1 MASIHKDPRGKS
13 PYWYCAFVLANGRR
27 AFRSTKQTDRK
38 KAWDVARA
46 LEKATQKAR
55 AGELTEIAVRRLLD
69 DVLESADQRPLSTE
83 TPRSLFTSWLA
94 GKAISTKPG
103 VYRLYKK
110 VSTRFLEFL
119 ADKADRSL
127 SAITA
132 GDIAAYR
139 DARLSGDGVSAGTL
153 QLDFRIIKSVFLSAR
168 RQGLL
173 SHSPAEAV
181 ELPTNRPLERDVFS
195 QKEIQALLTVASKE
209 WKTAILTGYY
219 LGARLSDAVSLRWDS
234 IDLSRG
240 LVHYTQGKTDRK
252 VLAPIHQDLETQL
265 LAIAGSDNPG
275 SYLCPILAKT
285 RTNGRLGLSAQFKRL
300 MKAAGIDPQ
309 EVQSARNKFSRKSY
323 HSLRHSFTSHLANL
337 GVSADVRMKLVGHK
351 TLDVHLNYSHIELEP
366 LRAAIAALPPLES
379 NQCAD

>member
-13 PYWYCAFVLANGRR
+13 PYWYCAFVLADGRR

-46 LEKATQKAR
+46 LEKANEKAR
-55 AGELTEIAVRRLLD
+55 AGELTEVAVRKLLSD
-69 DVLESADQRPLSTE
+69 ILESVGQKPLTPE
-83 TPRSLFTSWLA
+83 TPRSFFTSWLA
-94 GKAISTKPG
+94 GKEISTKPG
-103 VYRLYKK
+103 VYRLYNM

-119 ADKADRSL
+119 GERADKAL
-127 SAITA
+127 GTITP

-139 DARLSGDGVSAGTL
+139 DARLGCDGVSVGTL
-153 QLDFRIIKSVFLSAR
+153 LLDFRIIKSVFSSAR

-173 SHSPAEAV
+173 LHSPAEAI
-181 ELPTNRPLERDVFS
+181 ELPANKPLERDVFS
-195 QKEIQALLTVASKE
+195 ADEIRALLTVASPE
-209 WKTAILTGYY
+209 WQTAILAGYY
-219 LGARLSDAVSLRWDS
+219 LGARLSDAVNLRWDCV
-234 IDLSRG
+234 DLSRG

-275 SYLCPILAKT
+275 GYLCPILAKT

-300 MKAAGIDPQ
+300 MQAAGVDPQ

-351 TLDVHLNYSHIELEP
+351 TLDVHQRYTHVELEP
-366 LRAAIAALPPLES
+366 LRAAIAALPLLR
-379 NQCAD
+379 